1 MVKEAKLLEE
11 DGVAVDF
18 NNMED
23 RGFGDT
29 VAKFTKSTGI
39 KKLVDKLPGD
49 CGCKKR
55 QSALNK
61 IFPYKNK

>member
-1 MVKEAKLLEE
+1 MGKEERQLED
-11 DGVAVDF
+11 DGAVVDF
-18 NNMED
+18 NIMKSK
-23 RGFGDT
+23 GFGDT

-49 CGCKKR
+49 CGCQKR